1 MSINTLS
8 EHNMASSSA
17 LSGRLSPRFSPLS
30 MWAFSVGTAIG
41 WGSLV
46 VTCNAYLSQGCVLGT
61 GLGLLLGMLVILI
74 ITRNLQHMIS
84 RSQSAGGI
92 YTYAS
97 NICGRDYGFLA
108 AWFLLLT
115 YMSILWANITS
126 VPLFARY
133 FFGNIFQFG
142 FSYTIFGFKVYFG
155 ETLLCILAISLIGLL
170 CSGCRKAPQTIMVV
184 SALTFVAGFTVC
196 AIAALLRH
204 GQSGF
209 SLEPLYLSESS
220 SIAQISRIA
229 VISPWAFIGFENI
242 SHFSEEYSFKIR
254 KVRRILLVSVI
265 MSTVLYLLVT
275 LLSVTAYPPEYSSWL
290 EYIRDM
296 GNLSGFKAVPAFY
309 AIHYYMGDAGVM
321 ILMLALLGAILT
333 SLIGNTLALSRLL
346 YAGAR
351 EGSAPAPLA
360 TLNEQGNPSKAI
372 WSVVIISMFIPF
384 LGRTAI
390 GWIVDVTTLGA
401 TIIYGLVSYA
411 VWQDA
416 RQLSLRRE
424 RVSGMAGVVLMIAF
438 ALMLLL
444 PNLLSFKAME
454 SESYILFDL
463 WAVLGLVYFRTLV
476 SRHQER
482 HYGHSVLVWMVL
494 LLLVLFASM
503 MWVTRQTETV
513 THNVIDEIRLFYEA
527 SPSAEALQDSTA
539 FLKSQS
545 SRILDTNALYTIAS
559 FVMFIVSA
567 VIILSNY
574 QIMRKREED
583 HNLQLNTYQKRVI
596 TDQLTGVKNRHAY
609 SLKEKDLNERIDAGD
624 LENFAVAVC
633 DINNLKEVNDRD
645 GHSAGDQCIRSCC
658 RLICTTFTHSPVFRI
673 GGDEFAI
680 LLENDDY
687 QRREELIAEVNR
699 KNAELRKSSGSTVA
713 IGMSEY
719 RPGEDESVLS
729 VFARA
734 DGNMYRRKNEMKLS
748 RC

>member
-8 EHNMASSSA
+8 EHNTTSSSSA
-17 LSGRLSPRFSPLS
+17 SGGLGGRFSPLGIWS
-30 MWAFSVGTAIG
+30 FSIGTAIG

-46 VTCNAYLSQGCVLGT
+46 VTCSAYLSQGGVLGT

-74 ITRNLQHMIS
+74 ITRNLMHMIC
-84 RSQSAGGI
+84 RNQSAGGI
-92 YTYAS
+92 YTYAC

-115 YMSILWANITS
+115 YLSILWANITS

-133 FFGNIFQFG
+133 FLGDVFRFG
-142 FSYTIFGFKVYFG
+142 FSYTIFGFEVHFG
-155 ETLLCILAISLIGLL
+155 ETLLCILTISLIGLL
-170 CSGCRKAPQTIMVV
+170 CSGCRKAPQTIMIV
-184 SALTFVAGFTVC
+184 SALTFVAGFTLC
-196 AIAALLRH
+196 ALTALAHH

-209 SLEPLYLSESS
+209 SYSPLFLSESS

-242 SHFSEEYSFKIR
+242 SHFSEEYSFKVR

-265 MSTVLYLLVT
+265 MTTVLYLFVT
-275 LLSVTAYPPEYSSWL
+275 LLSVTAYPPEYATWL
-290 EYIRDM
+290 DYIRDM

-309 AIHYYMGDAGVM
+309 AIHYYMGDVGVL

-351 EGSAPAPLA
+351 DGSAPAPLA
-360 TLNEQGNPSKAI
+360 ELNEHGDPAKAI
-372 WSVVIISMFIPF
+372 WAVVIVSLFIPF

-416 RQLSLRRE
+416 RQLSLRKE
-424 RVSGMAGVVLMIAF
+424 RISGMTGLVLMIAF

-454 SESYILFDL
+454 SESYILFVF
-463 WAVLGLVYFRTLV
+463 WAILGLVYFRTLV
-476 SRHQER
+476 NRHQER
-482 HYGHSVLVWMVL
+482 QYGHSVLVWMVL

-513 THNVIDEIRLFYEA
+513 TRSAIDEIRQFYEA
-527 SPSAEALQDSTA
+527 SPDTVTESAA

-559 FVMFIVSA
+559 FVMFIVSTG
-567 VIILSNY
+567 IILSNY
-574 QIMRKREED
+574 QIMRRRDAD
-583 HNLQLNTYQKRVI
+583 HTLQLNTYEKKVV
-596 TDQLTGVKNRHAY
+596 TDPLTGVKNRHAY
-609 SLKEKDLNERIDAGD
+609 SLKEKDLNERIGSGESGA
-624 LENFAVAVC
+624 FAVAVC
-633 DINNLKEVNDRD
+633 DINNLKQVNDRE
-645 GHSAGDQCIRSCC
+645 GHSAGDQCIRACC
-658 RLICTTFTHSPVFRI
+658 RLICNIFSHSPVYRI
-673 GGDEFAI
+673 GGDEFAVVM
-680 LLENDDY
+680 ENDDY
-687 QRREELIAEVNR
+687 EHREELIAELNR
-699 KNAELRKSSGSTVA
+699 RNADLEKTAGTAVA
-713 IGMSEY
+713 IGMSEF
-719 RPGEDESVLS
+719 RPGEDESVLA

-734 DGNMYRRKNEMKLS
+734 DGNMYRRKNEMKIS
-748 RC
+748 RG

>member
-1 MSINTLS
+1 MSVNTIS
-8 EHNMASSSA
+8 EYNTTPSHA
-17 LSGRLSPRFSPLS
+17 LPGGLSPRFSPLGIWS
-30 MWAFSVGTAIG
+30 FSIGTAIG

-46 VTCNAYLSQGCVLGT
+46 VTCNAYLSQGGVLGT

-74 ITRNLQHMIS
+74 ITRNLQHMIC
-84 RSQSAGGI
+84 RNQSAGGI
-92 YTYAS
+92 YTYAC

-115 YMSILWANITS
+115 YLSILWANITS

-133 FFGNIFQFG
+133 FLGDIFRFG
-142 FSYTIFGFKVYFG
+142 FHYSIFGFEVHFG
-155 ETLLCILAISLIGLL
+155 ETLLCILTISLIGLL
-170 CSGCRKAPQTIMVV
+170 CSGCRKAPQTIMIV
-184 SALTFVAGFTVC
+184 SALTFVAGFTLC
-196 AIAALLRH
+196 AVTALLRH

-209 SLEPLYLSESS
+209 SYDPLFLSESS

-242 SHFSEEYSFKIR
+242 SHFSEEYSFKVR

-265 MSTVLYLLVT
+265 MSTVLYLFVT
-275 LLSVTAYPPEYSSWL
+275 LLSVTAFPPEYATWL
-290 EYIRDM
+290 DYIRDM

-309 AIHYYMGDAGVM
+309 AIHYYMGDAGVL

-351 EGSAPAPLA
+351 DGSAPAPLA
-360 TLNEQGNPSKAI
+360 TLNEQGNPVKAI
-372 WSVVIISMFIPF
+372 WAVVIVSLFIPF

-416 RQLSLRRE
+416 RQLSLRKE
-424 RVSGMAGVVLMIAF
+424 RISGMTGLVLMIAF

-463 WAVLGLVYFRTLV
+463 WAVLGLIYFRTLV

-482 HYGHSVLVWMVL
+482 QYGHSVLVWMVL

-513 THNVIDEIRLFYEA
+513 TYSTIDEIRLFYE
-527 SPSAEALQDSTA
+527 SSAGAAQESAA
-539 FLKSQS
+539 FLKGQS
-545 SRILDTNALYTIAS
+545 SRILDTNALYTIVS
-559 FVMFIVSA
+559 FIMFIVSTG
-567 VIILSNY
+567 IILSNY
-574 QIMRKREED
+574 QIMRRRDAD
-583 HNLQLNTYQKRVI
+583 HTLQLNNYEKKVV

-609 SLKEKDLNERIDAGD
+609 SLKEKDLNERITSGEIGA
-624 LENFAVAVC
+624 FAVAVC
-633 DINNLKEVNDRD
+633 DINNLKQVNDRE
-645 GHSAGDQCIRSCC
+645 GHSAGDQCIRACC
-658 RLICTTFTHSPVFRI
+658 RLICNIFSHSPVFRI
-673 GGDEFAI
+673 GGDEFAVV
-680 LLENDDY
+680 LENDDY
-687 QRREELIAEVNR
+687 EHREELV
-699 KNAELRKSSGSTVA
+699 AELNRRNADLETRAGSTIA

-719 RPGEDESVLS
+719 NPDEDESVLA

-734 DGNMYRRKNEMKLS
+734 DGSMYRRKNEMKLA
-748 RC
+748 RG

>member
-1 MSINTLS
+1 MSVNTIS
-8 EHNMASSSA
+8 EYNTTPSHE
-17 LSGRLSPRFSPLS
+17 LPGGLSPRFSPLGIWS
-30 MWAFSVGTAIG
+30 FSIGTAIG

-46 VTCNAYLSQGCVLGT
+46 VTCNAYLSQGGVLGT

-74 ITRNLQHMIS
+74 ITRNLQHMIC
-84 RSQSAGGI
+84 RNQSAGGI
-92 YTYAS
+92 YTYAC

-115 YMSILWANITS
+115 YLSILWANITS

-133 FFGNIFQFG
+133 FLGDIFRFG
-142 FSYTIFGFKVYFG
+142 FHYSIFGFEVHFG
-155 ETLLCILAISLIGLL
+155 ETLLCILTISLIGLL
-170 CSGCRKAPQTIMVV
+170 CSGCRKAPQTIMIV
-184 SALTFVAGFTVC
+184 SALTFVAGFTLC
-196 AIAALLRH
+196 AVTALLRH

-209 SLEPLYLSESS
+209 SYDPLFLSESS

-229 VISPWAFIGFENI
+229 VISPWAFIGFENV
-242 SHFSEEYSFKIR
+242 SHFSEEYSFKVR

-265 MSTVLYLLVT
+265 MSTVLYLFVT
-275 LLSVTAYPPEYSSWL
+275 LLSVTAFPPEYATWL
-290 EYIRDM
+290 DYIRDM

-309 AIHYYMGDAGVM
+309 AIHYYMGDAGVL

-351 EGSAPAPLA
+351 DGSAPAPLA
-360 TLNEQGNPSKAI
+360 ALNEQGNPAKAI
-372 WSVVIISMFIPF
+372 WAVVIVSLFIPF

-416 RQLSLRRE
+416 RQLRLRKE
-424 RVSGMAGVVLMIAF
+424 RISGMTGLVLMIAF

-454 SESYILFDL
+454 SESYILFDF
-463 WAVLGLVYFRTLV
+463 WAILGLVYFRTLV

-482 HYGHSVLVWMVL
+482 QYGHSVLVWMVL

-513 THNVIDEIRLFYEA
+513 TYSAIDEIRLFYE
-527 SPSAEALQDSTA
+527 SSAGAAQESAA
-539 FLKSQS
+539 FLKGQS
-545 SRILDTNALYTIAS
+545 SRILDTNALYTIVS
-559 FVMFIVSA
+559 FIMFIVSTG
-567 VIILSNY
+567 IILSNY
-574 QIMRKREED
+574 QIMRRRDAD
-583 HNLQLNTYQKRVI
+583 HTLQLNNYEKKVV

-609 SLKEKDLNERIDAGD
+609 SLKEKDLNERITSGEIGA
-624 LENFAVAVC
+624 FAVAVC
-633 DINNLKEVNDRD
+633 DINNLKQVNDRE
-645 GHSAGDQCIRSCC
+645 GHSAGDQCIRACC
-658 RLICTTFTHSPVFRI
+658 RLICNIFSHSPVFRI
-673 GGDEFAI
+673 GGDEFAVV
-680 LLENDDY
+680 LENDDY
-687 QRREELIAEVNR
+687 EHREELV
-699 KNAELRKSSGSTVA
+699 AELNRRNADLETRAGSAVA
-713 IGMSEY
+713 IGISEF
-719 RPGEDESVLS
+719 RPDEDESVLA

-734 DGNMYRRKNEMKLS
+734 DGSMYRRKNEMKLA
-748 RC
+748 RG